1 MKMWKCIDTAIVLQV
16 EGRDARRYLHNRLSN
31 SIRDLTVGSAIEAAA
46 LSAKGRVEAFFAVY
60 CQDEDRFLLIADGGD
75 VEQIRASLMRFVVAD
90 RVVCSDLTSSSFL
103 AHVSSPSL
111 TTLSPTVSFPRVRI
125 AGGGVDAL
133 WLDCQPESVRN
144 EVEAQ
149 YGSEISNS
157 EYFAARW
164 KQGAPMFPE
173 ELNEAVVLTEC
184 GMRHAVSFTKG
195 CYVGQEVMERSD
207 AIGKLPRKLE
217 RISCAG
223 PGVTTSHPPLA
234 IGSVVK
240 SKDGATIGKT
250 ISFGRD
256 ERGDDILVFALLSTG
271 KYAQGEE
278 VLCEGLSG
286 IVV

>member
-1 MKMWKCIDTAIVLQV
+1 MKMWKCIDTAVVLQV

-31 SIRDLTVGSAIEAAA
+31 SIRDLAVGSTIEAAA
-46 LSAKGRVEAFFAVY
+46 LSAKGRVEGFFAVC

-90 RVVCSDLTSSSFL
+90 RVVCSDRTLSSFV
-103 AHVSSPSL
+103 AHFSSPIS
-111 TTLSPTVSFPRVRI
+111 TTLRPTVSFPRKRI
-125 AGGGVDAL
+125 GDGGVDAL
-133 WLDCQPESVRN
+133 WLECQSESVRN
-144 EVEAQ
+144 EVEEQ
-149 YGSEISNS
+149 HGPEISNG

-217 RISCAG
+217 RICCAS
-223 PGVTTSHPPLA
+223 PAATITEIPLA

-240 SKDGATIGKT
+240 TKDGAPIGKT
-250 ISFGRD
+250 VSFGRD
-256 ERGDDILVFALLSTG
+256 VRGDEILVFALLSSG
-271 KYAQGEE
+271 KYTQGEV

-286 IVV
+286 VVV